1 MFLFYSFQSCESSYA
16 GVMDFSE
23 TAFIAGRTAITWG
36 DLAVAAAALALV
48 LLVAAVVLAWRAGK
62 GNQSQTIEAM
72 RRAAEM
78 EVKLAEMSGQLRG
91 LAEHSASTQAH
102 LTQTLDQRLEQ
113 VSQRLGAG
121 LSENSQRTTQSLQQ
135 LNERLAVI
143 DKAQTNLTQLSSEML
158 SLKDIL
164 SNKQSRGAYGQGRME
179 AIIRDGLHATAY
191 SFQTTLTNG
200 TRPDCLIRLPG
211 NDLAIVIDA
220 KFPLEAYNALKK
232 CASDE
237 DPRPHQQ
244 RFRADVT
251 KHIRDIS
258 DKYLIKGETHETAI
272 MFVPSESIY
281 ADLHENFED
290 VIQRAHRS
298 HVIIT
303 SPNVLMLLVQTMQ
316 AVFKDARMR
325 EQAAVIQTEVVR
337 LMEDVGRM
345 HDRVLD
351 LQRHFGMAGKDIEKI
366 VTSSEKITRRGA
378 KIEALELSEPGGDGD
393 SKQPA
398 AAPRLVAGE

>member
-1 MFLFYSFQSCESSYA
+1 
-16 GVMDFSE
+16 MDFSQ
-23 TAFIAGRTAITWG
+23 TAFVFGQTQVSWA
-36 DLAVAAAALALV
+36 DLALAAAALALV
-48 LLVAAVVLAWRAGK
+48 LLVAAVILAWRAGS
-62 GNQSQTIEAM
+62 GSQAQTIEAM
-72 RRAAEM
+72 RRAAEL
-78 EVKLAEMSGQLRG
+78 ETRLAEMSGQLRG
-91 LAEHSASTQAH
+91 LADHSASTQAH
-102 LTQTLDQRLEQ
+102 LAQTLDQRLEQ

-143 DKAQTNLTQLSSEML
+143 DTAQANLTQLSSEML

-179 AIIRDGLHATAY
+179 AIIRDGLHASAY
-191 SFQTTLTNG
+191 SFQTTLSNG

-211 NDLAIVIDA
+211 NELAVVIDA

-232 CASDE
+232 CTPDE

-251 KHIRDIS
+251 RHIRDIAE
-258 DKYLIKGETHETAI
+258 KYLIKGETHETAI

-298 HVIIT
+298 RVIIS

-325 EQAAVIQTEVVR
+325 EQAVIIQSEVVR

-366 VTSSEKITRRGA
+366 VTSSEKISRRGA
-378 KIEALELSEPGGDGD
+378 KIEALELAEPGDGD